1 MKKNS
6 WEIFDSIQVDP
17 ITGKYFIIVPEQ
29 IMNELSWYED
39 TEIKIRLEGDE
50 IVISEKDDW
59 PLIDNLL

>member
-6 WEIFDSIQVDP
+6 GEIFDSIQVDQ

-50 IVISEKDDW
+50 IVISEKDD
-59 PLIDNLL
+59 

>member
-6 WEIFDSIQVDP
+6 EEIFDSIQVDP
-17 ITGKYFIIVPEQ
+17 ITGKYFIIIPEQ

-50 IVISEKDDW
+50 IVISERDD
-59 PLIDNLL
+59 

>member
-6 WEIFDSIQVDP
+6 EEIFDSIQVDL

-50 IVISEKDDW
+50 IVISERDD
-59 PLIDNLL
+59 

>member
-6 WEIFDSIQVDP
+6 EEIFDFIQVDP
-17 ITGKYFIIVPEQ
+17 ITGKYFITVPEQ

-50 IVISEKDDW
+50 IVISERDDW

>member
-6 WEIFDSIQVDP
+6 EEIFDSIQVDP

-50 IVISEKDDW
+50 IVISERDD
-59 PLIDNLL
+59 

>member
-6 WEIFDSIQVDP
+6 GEIFDSIQVDP
-17 ITGKYFIIVPEQ
+17 ITGKYFIIIPEQ

-50 IVISEKDDW
+50 IVVSEKDD
-59 PLIDNLL
+59 

>member
-6 WEIFDSIQVDP
+6 VEIFDSIQVDP

-50 IVISEKDDW
+50 IVISEKDD
-59 PLIDNLL
+59 

>member
-6 WEIFDSIQVDP
+6 GEIFDSIQVDP

>member
-6 WEIFDSIQVDP
+6 GEIFDSIQVDP

-29 IMNELSWYED
+29 IMNELSLYED

-50 IVISEKDDW
+50 IVISEKDD
-59 PLIDNLL
+59 

>member
-6 WEIFDSIQVDP
+6 GEIFDSIQVDP
-17 ITGKYFIIVPEQ
+17 ITGKYFIIIPEQ

-50 IVISEKDDW
+50 IVISEKDD
-59 PLIDNLL
+59 

>member
-6 WEIFDSIQVDP
+6 GEIFDSIQVDP

-39 TEIKIRLEGDE
+39 TEIKIRLEGDD
-50 IVISEKDDW
+50 IVISEKDD
-59 PLIDNLL
+59 

>member
-6 WEIFDSIQVDP
+6 EEIFDFIQVDP

-50 IVISEKDDW
+50 IVISERDD
-59 PLIDNLL
+59 

>member
-6 WEIFDSIQVDP
+6 GEIFDSIQVDP

-29 IMNELSWYED
+29 IINELSWYED

-50 IVISEKDDW
+50 IVISEKDD
-59 PLIDNLL
+59 

>member
-6 WEIFDSIQVDP
+6 GEIYDSIQVDP

-50 IVISEKDDW
+50 IVISEKDD
-59 PLIDNLL
+59 